1 MKAVRGKVALASV
14 VPHNVGTEVE
24 LTISKDK
31 SQLTTIKKVNTTF
44 GVHQYLLTYNDE
56 RGNLKDHWFSHER
69 VK

>member
-44 GVHQYLLTYNDE
+44 GVHQIFIGL
-56 RGNLKDHWFSHER
+56 H
-69 VK
+69 